1 MWLCLKLNREPP
13 KFDLV
18 NQFYF
23 PLNLRSGGYTYTSF
37 SDTPN
42 NHIQLVI
49 YIIPVYKSHCIPQSH
64 DIKSLMIKFFFG
76 KPLFKPFKP
85 FKPRFHG
92 HKNKI
97 GITEITLIRLGNE
110 VIEMLT
116 KNYAGTP
123 WPASQVLRETKRGGN
138 MGCFTQPKA
147 SFT

>member
-1 MWLCLKLNREPP
+1 
-13 KFDLV
+13 
-18 NQFYF
+18 
-23 PLNLRSGGYTYTSF
+23 
-37 SDTPN
+37 
-42 NHIQLVI
+42 
-49 YIIPVYKSHCIPQSH
+49 
-64 DIKSLMIKFFFG
+64 MIHFFFG
-76 KPLFKPFKP
+76 KPLFKPFKPFKPFIPFKPFKP

-138 MGCFTQPKA
+138 MGCFTQP
-147 SFT
+147 